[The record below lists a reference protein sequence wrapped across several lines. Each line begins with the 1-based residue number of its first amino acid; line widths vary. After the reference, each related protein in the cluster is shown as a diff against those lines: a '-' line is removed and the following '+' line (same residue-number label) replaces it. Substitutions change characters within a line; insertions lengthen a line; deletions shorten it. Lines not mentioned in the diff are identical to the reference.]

1 MGSATILKDLKDGPE
16 HAKVCTKSIGILEGM
31 KPYILEYG
39 LNGILFHFLQ
49 RSIIRGGHE
58 VLQEGETVKI
68 LDPYDGGI
76 AGIGRI
82 HSLFVIHGVAL
93 CLKDENVNSINVINV
108 TSNIS
113 LPYED
118 GIDGCLYLKEK
129 ERIFIRFPKKYLEK
143 SSN

>member
-1 MGSATILKDLKDGPE
+1 MGGATLLKDPKDGHA

-31 KPYILEYG
+31 KLYILEYG
-39 LNGILFHFLQ
+39 LIGILFCFLQ
-49 RSIIRGGHE
+49 RSIIPGGHE

-68 LDPYDGGI
+68 LDPYDGAI

-82 HSLFVIHGVAL
+82 HSLSVIHGVAL
-93 CLKDENVNSINVINV
+93 GLEDANVNVINV
-108 TSNIS
+108 TSNIP

-118 GIDGCLYLKEK
+118 KIDGCLRLKEK
-129 ERIFIRFPKKYLEK
+129 ERSFIRWPKKYLEK